1 LPRLVLKGSVSSGT
15 GKGKCFIDLPW
26 VQRQIKDGLG
36 YSPYSGTLNL
46 ILDGRYIENKS
57 FLINKEGIMVI
68 PQAGYYPG
76 MLYKAQIGSI
86 ECAVVIPL
94 VPNYPENL
102 LEVIATV
109 YLRGILKLVDGD
121 ELTLTV
127 NL

>member
-1 LPRLVLKGSVSSGT
+1 
-15 GKGKCFIDLPW
+15 
-26 VQRQIKDGLG
+26 
-36 YSPYSGTLNL
+36 
-46 ILDGRYIENKS
+46 
-57 FLINKEGIMVI
+57 MVI